1 MKFGT
6 PINSSA
12 RMKIQVNFFISGV
25 MSCQQLITAAE
36 NENQSSELK
45 FCLNVNFS
53 VHMKSPVN
61 FFSFQLSLAVIS

>member
-12 RMKIQVNFFISGV
+12 HMKIQVNFFISAV

-36 NENQSSELK
+36 TENQSSELK

-53 VHMKSPVN
+53 VHMKIPVN
-61 FFSFQLSLAVIS
+61 FFSYQLSLAVIS